1 MCNKNGKL
9 TPRQRD
15 ILLRVYQGYTSIKIA
30 EQLGIAK
37 GTVDVHIN
45 TVLRKL
51 KVESRIQAAVIFAE
65 CPVCQ
70 STHRIKTKR
79 NG

>member
-1 MCNKNGKL
+1 MCNQYGHL
-9 TPRQRD
+9 TFRERD
-15 ILLRVYQGYTSIKIA
+15 ILRLVYSGLTSSKIA

-45 TVLRKL
+45 KILRKL
-51 KVESRIQAAVIFAE
+51 KVAVRIQAAIIFAE

-70 STHRIKTKR
+70 STHRI
-79 NG
+79 

>member
-1 MCNKNGKL
+1 MCNQYGKL
-9 TPRQRD
+9 TLRERD
-15 ILLRVYQGYTSIKIA
+15 VLRLVHSGCTSIKIA

-45 TVLRKL
+45 KILRRL
-51 KVESRIQAAVIFAE
+51 GVASRIQAVEIFAK

-70 STHRIKTKR
+70 STHGVTKEKS
-79 NG
+79 